1 MKFAIPE
8 NLKPPHKRAG
18 AATQPGTR
26 AARPPTKR
34 RSKLPSGREAVSS
47 EELAKRRDEL
57 AAQFVEMQWDLG
69 GLTYEMARRDH
80 FRLDVLVRRAA
91 KLQEVDAALSEAERM
106 LRLEDAGAGGT
117 CRSCGAL
124 HARGA
129 VFCWQCGQPLMEQ
142 VAPAA
147 VRPPAQAPQQAVAA
161 QVEAVAGPREDPS
174 RESPTTVRDPIG

>member
-1 MKFAIPE
+1 MKLSIPE

-18 AATQPGTR
+18 AA
-26 AARPPTKR
+26 ARPAPRKRRPPR
-34 RSKLPSGREAVSS
+34 RSKLPSGREPVSS

-57 AAQFVEMQWDLG
+57 AAQFVELQWDLG

-91 KLQEVDAALSEAERM
+91 KLQEVDAALWEAERL
-106 LRLEDAGAGGT
+106 LRLDDAGAGGN

-129 VFCWQCGQPLMEQ
+129 VFCWQCGQPLMER

-147 VRPPAQAPQQAVAA
+147 IQQPA
-161 QVEAVAGPREDPS
+161 S
-174 RESPTTVRDPIG
+174 REAAVKEPSG